1 MTFAHFKVFSYAS
14 SLFVA
19 MTAVYF
25 IRIANSHDAAAS
37 APLNPS
43 YPTTSKHPHTAGMNS
58 AQKNIAIE
66 KNRIALLRI
75 VRFWLAIAAMF
86 GASRVLPHRIG
97 SWASDT
103 IFKIE
108 KAVYYLQIASGYV
121 EPVLPVERD
130 GPCTI
135 CDVIHQLKRVKRA
148 LIRLKPRADNPIQT
162 HRRSGHPRPG
172 SSLTKSAR
180 CKLHVRLCAC
190 HNSRAPPSH
199 HQCMLLFKNPHE
211 TNRSFSSAVKMPDNF
226 QPFGLVRGDN

>member
-1 MTFAHFKVFSYAS
+1 
-14 SLFVA
+14 
-19 MTAVYF
+19 
-25 IRIANSHDAAAS
+25 
-37 APLNPS
+37 
-43 YPTTSKHPHTAGMNS
+43 MNS
-58 AQKNIAIE
+58 ATKNIAIE

-75 VRFWLAIAAMF
+75 VRFWLAIAALF
-86 GASRVLPHRIG
+86 GAGRVLPRRIG

-148 LIRLKPRADNPIQT
+148 LIRLKPRAENPIQD
-162 HRRSGHPRPG
+162 HRHCEHPRPG
-172 SSLTKSAR
+172 NSLTKNAR
-180 CKLHVRLCAC
+180 CKSRIHLCEH
-190 HNSRAPPSH
+190 HNSRAPPCG
-199 HQCMLLFKNPHE
+199 HQCTPLFKNPHE
-211 TNRSFSSAVKMPDNF
+211 TNRSFSSAVTMSDKF